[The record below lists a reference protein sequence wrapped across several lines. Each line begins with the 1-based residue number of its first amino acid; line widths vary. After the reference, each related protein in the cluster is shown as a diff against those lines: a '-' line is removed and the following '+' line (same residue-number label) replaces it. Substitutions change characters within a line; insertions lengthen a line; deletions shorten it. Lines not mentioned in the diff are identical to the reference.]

1 MKHHWILI
9 KVLIF
14 AFTVLG
20 ISGHERLQNLAQS
33 QTPYFH
39 HWANVYS
46 LDNGH
51 GSAYN
56 YHLVTRIR
64 TAGGGNY
71 IIGGSKF
78 QDTAGDSREQMT
90 VFKLTKSGLV
100 SWGIS
105 PLGCGH
111 DGRARV
117 SSLAVMSDGRIA
129 VLGEYMETYDSLS
142 SSIVLMMLSRNGSV
156 QRIKSFLLGEGYDF
170 SAYDLQTT
178 NDGGLILTGQLDRPW
193 IAKLNS
199 SGKIVW
205 QHFLDGT
212 VLSIQQTLDGGFIGA
227 GFNGGYIGSPSSNAW
242 LVKFNG
248 QGKIIWQISCGDPA
262 AGDVFRSVVRV
273 GNGFVAVGETQ
284 GLGASQN
291 DAWVVRFD
299 NQGHIRWQ
307 QALARTEPGHSTA
320 AASVLRLR
328 EGGYL
333 ICANSDEGGL
343 LVRLDALGNPLWAN
357 LLQADLEDAVQT
369 DQGDCLLIGWQIL
382 PSGCYPV
389 GDIHNYLSIAARI
402 DSLGNIGQSCCLI
415 SSVSLTGRMTSADSY
430 DPQCAISRASV
441 QVGSLSPTDPG
452 YKPLEV
458 FNVCQADVY

>member
-20 ISGHERLQNLAQS
+20 ISGQEGLQNLAQS
-33 QTPYFH
+33 QAPYFH

-51 GSAYN
+51 VSVYN
-56 YHLVTRIR
+56 YHQVTRIR
-64 TAGGGNY
+64 TASGGNY
-71 IIGGSKF
+71 VIGGSKY

-129 VLGEYMETYDSLS
+129 VLGEYMETYDSVD
-142 SSIVLMMLSRNGSV
+142 SSIVLMMLSRTGSG
-156 QRIKSFLLGEGYDF
+156 QRIRTFLLGEGYDF
-170 SAYDLQTT
+170 SAYDLQAT
-178 NDGGLILTGQLDRPW
+178 NDGGLILTGQLDHPW

-205 QHFLDGT
+205 QHFLNGT
-212 VLSIQQTLDGGFIGA
+212 VLSIRQTPDGGFIGA
-227 GFNGGYIGSPSSNAW
+227 GVSGGYVGSPSSDAW

-248 QGKIIWQISCGDPA
+248 QGKIMWQRSCGDPA
-262 AGDVFRSVVRV
+262 AADVFRSVVRV

-291 DAWVVRFD
+291 DVWVVKFD
-299 NQGHIRWQ
+299 FQGHIRWQ
-307 QALARTEPGHSTA
+307 RALARSEPGHSTA
-320 AASVLRLR
+320 VRSVVLLR

-333 ICANSDEGGL
+333 VCANSDEGGL
-343 LVRLDALGNPLWAN
+343 LVKLDALGNPLWAR

-389 GDIHNYLSIAARI
+389 GDVFNYLSIAARV
-402 DSLGNIGQSCCLI
+402 DTLGNIGQSCCLI
-415 SSVSLTGRMTSADSY
+415 SSVNLTGRMTSAYSY
-430 DPQCAISRASV
+430 NPHCAISHASI
-441 QVGSLSPTDPG
+441 QVGSLSPTDFD
-452 YKPLEV
+452 YKPVQV
-458 FNVCQADVY
+458 FNVCQADIY